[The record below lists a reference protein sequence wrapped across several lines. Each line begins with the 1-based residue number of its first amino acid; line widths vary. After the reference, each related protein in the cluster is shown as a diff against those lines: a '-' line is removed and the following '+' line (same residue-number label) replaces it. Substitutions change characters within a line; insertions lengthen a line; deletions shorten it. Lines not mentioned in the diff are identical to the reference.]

1 MRISPRFG
9 SHQSGMVLVTS
20 ILLLVVVTVLA
31 IGMFHSFGLDEKIA
45 GNTREKQRA
54 LQAAVS
60 AQQYAE
66 WWLATGN
73 ATGNITCTTLITAS
87 ITSGQ
92 TCLNTLPNLVGAG
105 NVANV
110 PWKNGSN
117 NQVGVTYQ
125 VPGMVVAQ
133 NAIVT
138 AGTYYN
144 YPVFY
149 ISYLG
154 DGPAP
159 SGVGTGNVYQIDAV
173 GYGGSPSTA
182 AVVESTFIVQ
192 TVDIPLD
199 NP

>member
-1 MRISPRFG
+1 VRIRRRFG
-9 SHQSGMVLVTS
+9 ARESGMVLVSS

-31 IGMFHSFGLDEKIA
+31 IGMFHSFGLDEKVA

-73 ATGNITCTTLITAS
+73 ATGNVTCTTLLTAS

-92 TCLNTLPNLVGAG
+92 TCLNTLPTLVGPA
-105 NVANV
+105 NVGNV
-110 PWKNGSN
+110 PWLNGSN
-117 NQVGVTYQ
+117 PVGVTYQ
-125 VPGMVVAQ
+125 APGMVKQ
-133 NAIVT
+133 QGLNIT

-154 DGPAP
+154 VGPAP

-173 GYGGSPSTA
+173 GYGGSPNTV